1 MKREKVLSI
10 AGSILLLSSL
20 LPLLSFAKDIGI
32 EEFLSL
38 VSAYHPLFGQEELSA
53 DIQRRRSES
62 LLGSQDWSFN
72 LTPSYSH
79 LGKASAGDYQ
89 VNAIDSAG
97 VEADLGRPLWSTG
110 GRLGFSAISNY
121 TDMRGGIAASR
132 RFYHGAG
139 MSYVHPLLQNA
150 KGKLDRLAYDLS
162 VYSIDG
168 TALQSEE
175 NRENYLAGAAA
186 RYLEWAR
193 LTEAAWIAEEKSRI
207 ANEQLGQVKKRF
219 DANLVDRVD
228 VLRAEDAVR
237 IAEQTRLQIKSGW
250 DALQAELAVISGSD
264 MLYAAKPAYN
274 IYSVTQLPWVEE
286 SLERAKRSS
295 RLIKV
300 LGIQKEQLER
310 QRAGLEEQN
319 RARLDL
325 SVSAGVFGRDE
336 QFGKSLGI
344 YQPDFSLAVAYSTI
358 FGKREVKG
366 QIEALD
372 LQIKQIEKGIKAVEV
387 DLEASIRGIL
397 IQLREIEEI
406 LRLNRAQIQSA
417 QEKTLEEIKLY
428 NQGRGQLTFVIQ
440 SRDNEENA
448 KLTYLDNAALYHT
461 LLFQYR
467 ALMDALFISK

>member
-1 MKREKVLSI
+1 MKRYKMLSI
-10 AGSILLLSSL
+10 AAAILL

-38 VSAYHPLFGQEELSA
+38 VSAYHPLFKQEELSA
-53 DIQRRRSES
+53 DIQRKKSES
-62 LLGSQDWSFN
+62 LLGSQDWSFS
-72 LTPSYSH
+72 LTPSFSH
-79 LGKASAGDYQ
+79 LGKASAGDFQ

-97 VEADLGRPLWSTG
+97 LEAGLGRPLWSTG

-121 TDMRGGIAASR
+121 TDRSGGAAASK

-139 MSYVHPLLQNA
+139 VSYTQPILQNA
-150 KGKLDRLAYDLS
+150 KGKLDRLAYELS

-168 TALQSEE
+168 TAVQSEE
-175 NRENYLAGAAA
+175 NRENYLTGAAA
-186 RYLEWAR
+186 RYLEWAK
-193 LTEAAWIAEEKSRI
+193 LTEAAWIAEDRYKL
-207 ANEQLGQVKKRF
+207 AKEQLDQVKKRF

-237 IAEQTRLQIKSGW
+237 IAEQARLQIKSGW

-264 MLYAAKPAYN
+264 RLYAAKPAYN
-274 IYSVTQLPWVEE
+274 LYSVTQLPWVEE
-286 SLERAKRSS
+286 SLERAKHRS
-295 RLIKV
+295 RLIRV
-300 LGIQKEQLER
+300 LEIQKEQLGR

-325 SVSAGVFGRDE
+325 GVSAGVFGRDE

-344 YQPDFSLAVAYSTI
+344 YQPDFSVAVAYSTL
-358 FGKREVKG
+358 FGKREVKR

-372 LQIKQIEKGIKAVEV
+372 LQVKQVENGVKAVEV
-387 DLEASIRGIL
+387 ELEASIRGIL
-397 IQLREIEEI
+397 IQLREIEGI
-406 LRLNRAQIQSA
+406 LLLNRAQIQSA

-448 KLTYLDNAALYHT
+448 KLTYLDNAAFYHT

-467 ALMDALFISK
+467 ALMDDLYIRE